1 MEKEMRKIVNLSI
14 MFLVVLGLTSC
25 AGQTLI
31 KKANLDVQTKMSAT
45 IFLEPVGQSKRIIYV
60 NVRNTSDK
68 ELYIESK
75 IKNTLTSK
83 GYTLTQDPDSANFML
98 QANVLK
104 VGKSDLRESESALA
118 GGFGGALIGASLAG
132 DSYNSIRNAGLAA
145 GVLGFIADAMVEDT
159 FYSMITDIQ
168 VRERPLTGEN
178 IIQQQNTN
186 VSQGTG
192 TELTQTTTGGKVN
205 WKIYRSRIISTA
217 NKVNLKFDEAQREL
231 ENGLIR
237 SISGVF

>member
-1 MEKEMRKIVNLSI
+1 
-14 MFLVVLGLTSC
+14 MFLMILGLTSC

-31 KKANLDVQTKMSAT
+31 KKADLDVQTKMSAT
-45 IFLEPVGQSKRIIYV
+45 IFLEPVGLSKRNIYV
-60 NVRNTSDK
+60 NIRNTSDE
-68 ELYIESK
+68 ELHIESR
-75 IKNTLTSK
+75 IKDVLTSK

-118 GGFGGALIGASLAG
+118 GGFGGALIGVSLSG
-132 DSYNSIRNAGLAA
+132 NSYNSTRNAGLAV
-145 GVLGFIADAMVEDT
+145 GMLGFIADAMVEDT
-159 FYSMITDIQ
+159 FYNMITDIQ

-178 IIQQQNTN
+178 ITQQQNTN

-192 TELTQTTTGGKVN
+192 TKLTQKTTGGKVN
-205 WKIYRSRIISTA
+205 WKTYRSRIISTA